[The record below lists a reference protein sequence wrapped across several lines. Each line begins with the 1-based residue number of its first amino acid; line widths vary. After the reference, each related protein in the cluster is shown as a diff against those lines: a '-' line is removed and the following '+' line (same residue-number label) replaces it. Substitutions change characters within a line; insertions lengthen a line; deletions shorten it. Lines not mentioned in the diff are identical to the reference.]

1 MIDER
6 GLFQYRAFISYAHA
20 DVTVAAKL
28 QRALERYALP
38 QTLVQTRRLPS
49 SAQSRKGFAPI
60 FRDSTELSAH
70 HSLAAKITEA
80 LAASQYLI
88 VLCSPAAKKSEWV
101 AEEIRQFR
109 ALHGDAHILC
119 ALIEGTPETSFPE
132 PLTADGREPLAAG
145 LGKGQFRLGVTQLA
159 ASMLGVGLDAL
170 VQRDMK
176 RLRARVT
183 AITAGATTAMILMG
197 SLTWLA
203 VDARRIAE
211 LKTGDAEGQIE
222 FMLTDLKDKLDGVGR
237 LDAMQIVGEN
247 AARYYDSYP
256 LSAHDDDA
264 LARRAKVFHLIGQTQ
279 AGLGNRPDASAYFQQ
294 AHIATQDL
302 LARDPHNAERLFGH
316 SQSAFYVGSSHYAR
330 ADYAAARQYFQTYL
344 DMTLALQAV
353 EGESERVREEL
364 SYAYTNLG
372 ATALRAGD
380 LEAAK
385 SYYGNTRLYKQRL
398 FEDKPDDSGR
408 LLSLVKAFAHQAELS
423 INENDLSAAIAHWQD
438 GDNYL
443 RDYMDGRGPDARLSY
458 QRLRHARALSRLQFQ
473 IGNTA
478 QAQADIEAGQ
488 ALADQLLSIDP
499 NSVDPRYE
507 KTLLY
512 MLSFEM
518 AYIEDD
524 KDQLDRMQRDI
535 AAQMAAFPDDFAATE
550 KFLIL
555 ESVATTLPIYRAID
569 GDPRALR
576 SLAEDRLRALI
587 AAGVTSAKDAAMKS
601 YELPA
606 LMLVNLILKDVATAK
621 IMSDLCAD
629 TSLQLDFQRRAML
642 AAHYDQSVCQNAID
656 TDRAQVNDAI
666 NPTMM
671 ARAIQRFQIK
681 KNQIAL
687 NHDDNKN
694 NQQGE

>member
-6 GLFQYRAFISYAHA
+6 ELFQYRAFISYAHA
-20 DVTVAAKL
+20 DVTIAAKL

-38 QTLVQTRRLPS
+38 QNLVPTGRLS
-49 SAQSRKGFAPI
+49 SLSKSRKGFAPI

-70 HSLAAKITEA
+70 HSLADKITEA

-109 ALHGDAHILC
+109 ALHGDAYILC
-119 ALIEGTPETSFPE
+119 ALIEGTPESSFPG

-183 AITAGATTAMILMG
+183 AITAGAATAMIVMG

-279 AGLGNRPDASAYFQQ
+279 AGLGNDPDASTYFQQ

-302 LARDPHNAERLFGH
+302 LARDPDNAERLFGH
-316 SQSAFYVGSSHYAR
+316 SQSAYYVGSSHYDR
-330 ADYAAARQYFQTYL
+330 ADYAQAAQYFQTYL
-344 DMTLALQAV
+344 DMILALQAI

-364 SYAYTNLG
+364 TFAYTNLG

-380 LEAAK
+380 LAAAK

-423 INENDLSAAIAHWQD
+423 LNENDLSATIEFWQE

-478 QAQADIEAGQ
+478 QAQVDIAAGQ
-488 ALADQLLSIDP
+488 TLADQLLAIDP

-512 MLSFEM
+512 ILSFEM
-518 AYIEDD
+518 AYVVDD
-524 KDQLDRMQRDI
+524 TDKLDSLQQDI

-555 ESVATTLPIYRAID
+555 DSVATTLPIYRAID
-569 GDPRALR
+569 GDQAALR
-576 SLAEDRLRALI
+576 SLAQGRLRALS

-606 LMLVNLILKDVATAK
+606 LMLVDLILGNEDTAK
-621 IMSDLCAD
+621 IMSDLCTD

-642 AAHYDQSVCQNAID
+642 AVRYDHSVCENAID
-656 TDRAQVNDAI
+656 TDRAQASDAI
-666 NPTMM
+666 NRMMM
-671 ARAIQRFQIK
+671 ARAIQRYQV

-687 NHDDNKN
+687 NEDDNKN
-694 NQQGE
+694 NQQK